1 MPLYDYKCLN
11 KDCNNFDKV
20 FEVKQSIK
28 DDKLKKCSCCEK
40 ETLEKQITK
49 SNFVLKG
56 IGVYKNN
63 TY

>member
-1 MPLYDYKCLN
+1 MPVYDYKCSN
-11 KDCNNFDKV
+11 KDCSNFDNI
-20 FEVKQSIK
+20 FEVRQSIK
-28 DDKLKKCSCCEK
+28 EDKLKKCSHCEK
-40 ETLEKQITK
+40 DTLEKQITK